1 MGNDNTA
8 HTNSARSDRIRSW
21 FGDKTGKY
29 DIIWVLLLYI
39 AGVAVHYFIGSFP
52 KRITAY
58 NDELLYYTI
67 AQSIHDGK
75 GILCLNAHTS
85 FNKVVY
91 SFVLSPFFGID
102 DSVLRVNMITL
113 FNSALIMT
121 SLFFVYLIG
130 KELELN
136 RGSMLLTLAIVLV
149 WPDLLYSV
157 TFMSENLNWPLTM
170 LAVFLWLKSKK
181 GNCAMAYSIALG
193 AACYIGYLCKDI
205 FLALL
210 LSAVVFE
217 AAYPILMFLI
227 NRRDDPSQKLG
238 KYYDK
243 RSLVGCGISIAV
255 FAVCYVIGSA
265 LLYSGAD
272 SNAVGA
278 ITGGL
283 GNLKTNYAFLYLLF
297 AFVYY
302 LAASL
307 IAVLV
312 MPVAYSAASFKHMD
326 KNTQRLFSF
335 LILYLAISCA
345 MISYTISIKEDIGQI
360 FPRGHLRYLGFI
372 LLLLIV
378 VFFKVLQD
386 KTDTDEKFSRKQ
398 IIFTMAAAFFACMI
412 FKGFTDDNSSIDQ
425 SVLNVY
431 HSAAEVLQAY
441 TVKGGEKKFYTITL
455 ASFAVFSVII
465 FLVYYYK
472 NKRRSGRSAAC
483 IFSVFMLMLCVQ
495 NDRLEIAQYK
505 LSHGTEKEV
514 ISNVS
519 AINQYLGGTSN
530 DKQILYICASRFS
543 KEQKTFTTYFNYI
556 NTLCQ
561 CYEKNLSLY
570 AADGRVIDV
579 PNTEFELNISGFLY
593 TYDNFSGF
601 DYIITD
607 RNCDVELRGVSAVDE
622 ASGEFYT
629 LYKNDA
635 PTAVEIVPDAYAGER
650 LEITFAGE
658 ENNAEKYCRSGIEKM
673 PNGFPWTDS
682 DRVSFIIPVLGEYD
696 SVDVIINVAETY
708 GSTPQQYIAVQK
720 SDILSEGTLTG
731 PGEIDFTVP
740 VKDGRLTFDLVCP
753 TAIGNSDDKG
763 ELLVGDNNTR
773 YAFRLNTMT
782 VG

>member
-1 MGNDNTA
+1 MGSDNTV

-21 FGDKTGKY
+21 LGDKTGKY
-29 DIIWVLLLYI
+29 DMLLVLLLYI
-39 AGVAVHYFIGSFP
+39 ASVIVHYFIGSFP
-52 KRITAY
+52 KRITTY

-75 GILCLNAHTS
+75 GILCLNAQTS
-85 FNKVVY
+85 YNKIVY

-102 DSVLRVNMITL
+102 DPVLRVNMITL

-121 SLFFVYLIG
+121 SLFFVYLIS

-136 RGSMLLTLAIVLV
+136 RGSMLLTLAIALV

-157 TFMSENLNWPLTM
+157 TFMSENLNWPLTL

-181 GNCAMAYSIALG
+181 SKRTVAYSIAFG
-193 AACYIGYLCKDI
+193 AVCYIGYLCKDI
-205 FLALL
+205 FLALV
-210 LSAVVFE
+210 LSTVVFE
-217 AAYPILMFLI
+217 AAYPIVMFLI
-227 NRRDDPSQKLG
+227 NRKDDVCQKLG

-243 RSLVGCGISIAV
+243 HSLIGCGISIAV

-278 ITGGL
+278 IAGGL
-283 GNLKTNYAFLYLLF
+283 GNLKNNYAFLYLLY

-302 LAASL
+302 LAASF

-312 MPVAYSAASFKHMD
+312 MPIAYSAASFKQMD
-326 KNTQRLFSF
+326 KNTRGLFSF
-335 LILYLAISCA
+335 LILYLVISCA
-345 MISYTISIKEDIGQI
+345 MISYTISIKEDIGQV

-386 KTDTDEKFSRKQ
+386 KNDTDEKLSRKQ

-412 FKGFTDDNSSIDQ
+412 FKGFTDGKASIDQ

-441 TVKGGEKKFYTITL
+441 TVKGGQKKFYIITL
-455 ASFAVFSVII
+455 VSFAVFSVII

-472 NKRRSGRSAAC
+472 NKRRSGRSAIC

-495 NDRLEIAQYK
+495 NGRLEIAQYR
-505 LSHGTEKEV
+505 SSYGTKKEV
-514 ISNVS
+514 ISNVL
-519 AINQYLGGTSN
+519 AINQYLGEAN
-530 DKQILYICASRFS
+530 DAKQILYIFARIHSD
-543 KEQKTFTTYFNYI
+543 EQKVFVTYFNHI
-556 NTLCQ
+556 NKLCQ
-561 CYEKNLSLY
+561 CYEETLPSY
-570 AADGRVIDV
+570 TADGRVIDV
-579 PNTEFELNISGFLY
+579 PNTEFELNISNFLY
-593 TYDNFSGF
+593 TYNNFSGF

-607 RNCDVELRGVSAVDE
+607 CNCDVELRGVSPIDE

-629 LYKNDA
+629 LYKNDDPA
-635 PTAVEIVPDAYAGER
+635 AVEIIPDAYAGER
-650 LEITFAGE
+650 LEITFSGE
-658 ENNAEKYCRSGIEKM
+658 DNNAEKFCKSGIEET
-673 PNGFPWTDS
+673 PDGFPWTDR
-682 DRVSFIIPVLGEYD
+682 DRVSFKIPVLGEYN
-696 SVDVIINVAETY
+696 SVDVTISIAETY
-708 GSTPQQYIAVQK
+708 GNTPQQYIAVQK
-720 SDILSEGTLTG
+720 SDILSEGTLIG
-731 PGEIDFTVP
+731 AGEISFTVP
-740 VKDGRLTFDLVCP
+740 VKDNKLTFDLVCP
-753 TAIGNSDDKG
+753 TAIGKSDES
-763 ELLVGDNNTR
+763 ELLIGYNNTR
-773 YAFRLNTMT
+773 YAFRLNKMT